1 MRASRWFRLPVAG
14 LACLSLCCGI
24 YSFSGSGLPSHIR
37 TVAVPVFENRTA
49 EIGIRENLTDAVT
62 EALVTDG
69 RLRVVG
75 PETADSII
83 QGTVIDYKEQA
94 YTYDRSENVQEYIVR
109 IYVDVTYQD
118 VKNRTD
124 IWEEKRMEGWGTYDV
139 SISPPEEIDDGR
151 ERAIARLAEDILN
164 KTLSG
169 W

>member
-1 MRASRWFRLPVAG
+1 MNPEKRCAPLIIFAV
-14 LACLSLCCGI
+14 CLLMHCGI

-37 TVAVPVFENRTA
+37 TVAVPVFENRTT

-75 PETADSII
+75 PETADSVIK
-83 QGTVIDYKEQA
+83 GTVVDYREQA

-109 IYVDVTYQD
+109 IYVDISYED
-118 VKNRTD
+118 IKNRTA
-124 IWEEKRMEGWGTYDV
+124 IWEERRMEGWGTYDV
-139 SISPPEEIDDGR
+139 SISPPEEIETAR
-151 ERAIARLAEDILN
+151 ERAIAKLAEDIVN